1 MLYPAVVQPN
11 IYVHSDLAAD
21 AAALVKQER
30 SASTG
35 IVLGL
40 GLAILELT
48 GASPSIVEVLGLGQ
62 SPVLGCWAVCL

>member
-1 MLYPAVVQPN
+1 MYETYILRGRKGSSMP
-11 IYVHSDLAAD
+11 
-21 AAALVKQER
+21 LVKKER

-48 GASPSIVEVLGLGQ
+48 GASPSITEVLGLGQ